1 MDIRMTNIQ
10 NLLLLENNPLYC
22 IDTSTGH
29 VIRTLYKNNFI
40 MNNILMMKDYKF
52 EIHTDKK
59 IKKNFGIEGDLT
71 TLRSLLTIETY
82 VKNFKNIT

>member
-1 MDIRMTNIQ
+1 MTNIQ

-22 IDTSTGH
+22 IDISTSH
-29 VIRTLYKNNFI
+29 MIRTLYKNNFI

-59 IKKNFGIEGDLT
+59 IEKHFRIGGGPT
-71 TLRSLLTIETY
+71 TLRSLLTIDTY
-82 VKNFKNIT
+82 VKNFKFL